1 MSEATTRRL
10 TGAAGI
16 GFVALFV
23 VAYLLAGSLPTDDS
37 SGQAILSY
45 VSGNH
50 TRVLASMYVLGLALA
65 IGLCF
70 LTGLRRLLVP
80 ADSGLEVLGTLGLVG
95 RRRLDHPDVRRGS
108 LPAGAGLSAR
118 RGGPCRR
125 TPALGRVRSGGRC
138 HGLRDGGQ
146 RRAVR
151 RADPRH
157 GPAPALA
164 RLGRT
169 GRSGSASGGRR
180 VVHAQWPAL
189 TGRHGGLYRSG
200 AVFPLDAGGQRAAG
214 PTGRAAGAGRAGGL
228 GRLLSRPLHSYRC
241 RRARRQPGRVLTRS

>member
-70 LTGLRRLLVP
+70 LTGRRRLLVP

-95 RRRLDHPDVRRGS
+95 GVVWVTLTYVAGVFPLALAFRPGGVDPAVARLLWDAFDLAAGATGFATAVNVVPFAVLILVTGRLPRWLGWAGLVVAAAHLVGGGSFMRSGPLSPAVMGGFIAPALYFLWTLGVSAPLVRRG
-108 LPAGAGLSAR
+108 AR
-118 RGGPCRR
+118 PV
-125 TPALGRVRSGGRC
+125 RV
-138 HGLRDGGQ
+138 
-146 RRAVR
+146 
-151 RADPRH
+151 
-157 GPAPALA
+157 APAA
-164 RLGRT
+164 
-169 GRSGSASGGRR
+169 SA
-180 VVHAQWPAL
+180 
-189 TGRHGGLYRSG
+189 
-200 AVFPLDAGGQRAAG
+200 DD
-214 PTGRAAGAGRAGGL
+214 
-228 GRLLSRPLHSYRC
+228 
-241 RRARRQPGRVLTRS
+241 